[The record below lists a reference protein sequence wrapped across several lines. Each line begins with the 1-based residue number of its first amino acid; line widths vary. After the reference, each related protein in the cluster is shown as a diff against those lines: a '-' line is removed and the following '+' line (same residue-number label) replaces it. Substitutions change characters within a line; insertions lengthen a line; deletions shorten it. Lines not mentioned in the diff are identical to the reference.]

1 VTASKFGS
9 AKTREESTIV
19 WASIRAQESRI
30 FYAFFNIFFFL
41 LSTYTDPPTLRNFAN
56 QSSEHGGGQ
65 IEDEIDEEGSDDGG
79 GQIEDKIL
87 TEERSHA

>member
-1 VTASKFGS
+1 MHSLTS
-9 AKTREESTIV
+9 
-19 WASIRAQESRI
+19 
-30 FYAFFNIFFFL
+30 FFFL

-65 IEDEIDEEGSDDGG
+65 NEDEIDEEGSDDGG